1 MIYYA
6 RINGEAKRV
15 RIERDGDLYTVSV
28 GDEVFSVDHRSLE
41 GIGSLSLLV
50 NSRCFEASVADHD
63 RAKLVSINGE
73 KFEIDLTDELSFMA
87 GTPSVHHGHMDE
99 EIVKTPMPGV
109 VVAVEV
115 APGQRIDAGAPVVIV
130 EAMKMQNEIST
141 VCGGTVREILV
152 RQGDTVESNQ
162 KLVVIERL

>member
-28 GDEVFSVDHRSLE
+28 GDEVFTVDHRSLE

-50 NSRCFEASVADHD
+50 NSRCFEASVADHE
-63 RAKLVSINGE
+63 RVKLVSINGE

-87 GTPSVHHGHMDE
+87 GTPSVHNGHVGE

-115 APGQRIDAGAPVVIV
+115 ECGQKIDAGSPVVIV
-130 EAMKMQNEIST
+130 EAMKMQNEISS
-141 VCGGTVREILV
+141 VGGGTVKEVLV
-152 RQGDTVESNQ
+152 RKGETVESNQ
-162 KLVVIERL
+162 KLVVIERV

>member
-15 RIERDGDLYTVSV
+15 RIERDGDLYAVSV
-28 GDEVFSVDHRSLE
+28 GDEIFTVDHRSLE
-41 GIGSLSLLV
+41 GIGSLSMLV
-50 NSRCFEASVADHD
+50 NSKCFEASVADHD
-63 RAKLVSINGE
+63 RVKLVSINGE

-87 GTPSVHHGHMDE
+87 GTPSVHHGHAGE

-115 APGQRIDAGAPVVIV
+115 ESGQKIDAGSPVVIV
-130 EAMKMQNEIST
+130 EAMKMQNEISS
-141 VCGGTVREILV
+141 VGGGTVKEVLV
-152 RQGDTVESNQ
+152 RKGDTVESNQ
-162 KLVVIERL
+162 KLVVIERV